1 MLFGHGSWNTFH
13 ADTNQVFKASGGQY
27 ALITEIDGGYKV
39 AYSATKSGAKVQYF
53 NSPSQSMEQKLADAR
68 SYAKQYEPTGIVKES
83 FSTQPRDAEVSS
95 WSNWSRSGSCDLKRT
110 RTVVVPAAFGGSTPE
125 LEEIKLNHFTQH
137 ATVSAWSDWGECND
151 GTQIRTRTITTAA
164 KCGGSTPPPS
174 ALQQSRDCTVA
185 TTDDDDDG
193 TTNTDDGTT
202 ITSDDEQDSIDT
214 GDTTGS
220 GTDDGTVTTQTS
232 DVTIVSAGASSGM
245 STGKKVMVGVLVVG
259 VIGGAVYYR
268 AKKM

>member
-13 ADTNQVFKASGGQY
+13 ADTKQVFRAEAKKY
-27 ALITEIDGGYKV
+27 ATITKDAGLTNPYIV
-39 AYSATKSGAKVQYF
+39 TYSTGSRQQFRQLSSAKNF
-53 NSPSQSMEQKLADAR
+53 AN
-68 SYAKQYEPTGIVKES
+68 QYEQSGNVIDLS
-83 FSTQPRDAEVSS
+83 DGQPRDAEVSE
-95 WSNWSRSGSCDLKRT
+95 WSGWSKSGSCDLKRT
-110 RTVVVPAAFGGSTPE
+110 RTIIFPAFLGGSTPE
-125 LEEIKLNHFTQH
+125 LQEIKPNHYKED

-151 GTQIRTRTITTAA
+151 GTQIRTRTITSVA
-164 KCGGSTPPPS
+164 KCGGKTPPPS

-185 TTDDDDDG
+185 TTDTDE
-193 TTNTDDGTT
+193 TTTTDDGTT
-202 ITSDDEQDSIDT
+202 ITSDDEQDSIET

-220 GTDDGTVTTQTS
+220 GTDDSTVTTQTS